1 MRRIIKI
8 SVFATLLSM
17 GSHFTAYA
25 GNSDR
30 AGQAGAGELLINPW
44 TRSAG
49 WMGCYGAGV
58 KGLESQYLNV
68 AGTAFTKKTEIIF
81 NHTQWLKGTDIDINS
96 FGLSQRV
103 GESGALSLSIMS
115 MTFGDIDVT
124 TPESPEGNIGTFS
137 PRFLNVALS
146 YAKAFSNSIYGGV
159 TVKIISESIDQVKS
173 SGFAFDA
180 GIQYVTG
187 FNKEKDNLHFGIS
200 LKNVGAPMQF
210 RGDGLN
216 FKGYTSDQLNSGNT
230 GAQQVLTVSQ
240 RSDRV
245 ELPSLVNISG
255 AYDFKFMELHRV
267 TVAAA
272 FTSNSFTKDN
282 TAIGLEYGFKKL
294 FMVRAGYQFEKD
306 GSDKETST
314 NVYSGFGFG
323 ASVEAPFGK
332 GGKAIGLDYS
342 YRPTITFDGTHSF
355 GLILKL

>member
-8 SVFATLLSM
+8 SVLASLL
-17 GSHFTAYA
+17 GALNYLPLFA

-49 WMGCYGAGV
+49 WMGCNTASV

-96 FGLSQRV
+96 FGLTQRV
-103 GESGALSLSIMS
+103 GESGAVSLAIMS
-115 MTFGDIDVT
+115 MSFGDIDVT
-124 TPESPEGNIGTFS
+124 TPESPEGGIGTFS
-137 PRFLNVALS
+137 PRFLNIGLS

-159 TVKIISESIDQVKS
+159 TVKIISETIDQVKS

-230 GAQQVLTVSQ
+230 SANQVLTVSQ
-240 RSDRV
+240 RSDKI
-245 ELPSLVNISG
+245 ELPSLVNIGG
-255 AYDFKFMELHRV
+255 AYDIRFMELHRI
-267 TVAAA
+267 TIAAT

-282 TAIGLEYGFKKL
+282 TAVGLEYGFKKL
-294 FMVRAGYQFEKD
+294 FMVRAGYMFEKD
-306 GSDKETST
+306 GSNKETST
-314 NVYSGFGFG
+314 NVYSGYGFG
-323 ASVEAPFGK
+323 ATVEAPFGK
-332 GGKAIGLDYS
+332 GGKSIGIDYS

-355 GLILKL
+355 GVILKL